1 MVLHAWLCDVGR
13 AEPIVRR
20 HLLESG
26 VNIFFK
32 SRIIDVEMEKNKIKS
47 VMLSVKDTYFRVQNT
62 LRE

>member
-32 SRIIDVEMEKNKIKS
+32 SRIIDVEMEKNKIK
-47 VMLSVKDTYFRVQNT
+47 
-62 LRE
+62 